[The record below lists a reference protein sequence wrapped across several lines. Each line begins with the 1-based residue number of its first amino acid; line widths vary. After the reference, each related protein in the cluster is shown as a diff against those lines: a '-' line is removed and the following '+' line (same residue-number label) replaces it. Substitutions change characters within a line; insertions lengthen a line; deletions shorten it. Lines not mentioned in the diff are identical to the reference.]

1 MRAGTFRCAVGFQS
15 ARLHGIVPGMA
26 APPNARRE
34 VRPAGPAPTL
44 QALREAALAHL
55 ARFAAT
61 EAGLVRVLDRRV
73 DRWRRRAE
81 GEGIDAETDA
91 AAAKRAAREVAR
103 ALAASGVVDDAAY
116 AAVRARSLTRA
127 GRSRRAIG
135 AHLAA
140 KGVPGEVARA
150 AMPEPDA
157 ELGAALTYARRRRL
171 GPFRGVDPSDDPD
184 ADAEARRRE
193 VGAMA
198 RAGFPQPVAT
208 AALRMDRD
216 EAEALVIR
224 LRQG

>member
-1 MRAGTFRCAVGFQS
+1 M
-15 ARLHGIVPGMA
+15 
-26 APPNARRE
+26 APPLRPRRGPL
-34 VRPAGPAPTL
+34 PAGPAPTL
-44 QALREAALAHL
+44 AALREAALAHL

-81 GEGIDAETDA
+81 AEGIDAEAGA
-91 AAAKRAAREVAR
+91 AEANQAAREVAR

-116 AAVRARSLTRA
+116 AAARARSLTRA

-140 KGVPGEVARA
+140 KGVPGEIARA

-157 ELGAALTYARRRRL
+157 ELGAALAYARRRRL
-171 GPFRGVDPSDDPD
+171 GPFRGAGINSGDDPD

-216 EAEALVIR
+216 EAETLVIR
-224 LRQG
+224 LRQV